1 LERRLKM
8 AKRESSFINMLVTL
22 FAVTFIASAT
32 LGGIYELT
40 KEPIAK
46 ALQAKKE
53 ASIAKVLTPKG
64 KAPLEF
70 DAIKS
75 YSIMPETGKDSIFF
89 NEAYKGDEL
98 VGTAVETYTDNGFS
112 GRFSIMVG
120 FYPDGKIINTAIL
133 SHKETP
139 GLGDKMDASKS
150 DFPNQFQEIMPTKE
164 NLTVKKDGGEVD
176 AITAAT
182 ISSRAFCDAIDRA
195 YKELAKKG
203 GKK

>member
-1 LERRLKM
+1 M

-53 ASIAKVLTPKG
+53 AAIKKVFTNDSIAI
-64 KAPLEF
+64 EF
-70 DAIKS
+70 DTIQS
-75 YSIMPETGKDSIFF
+75 YSIMPKSGKDSIFF
-89 NEAYKGDEL
+89 NEAYKENKL
-98 VGTAVETYTDNGFS
+98 VGTAIETYTDNGFS

-120 FYPDGKIINTAIL
+120 FDTVGKIINTAIL

-150 DFPNQFQEIMPTKE
+150 DFPNQFQGKMPTKD
-164 NLTVKKDGGEVD
+164 NLTVKKDGGKVD

-195 YKELAKKG
+195 YKVLDKKG
-203 GKK
+203 GKE